1 MMYTSAYGVDNGGT
15 TTSRHNV
22 CGIHSSKYMP
32 GPLIG
37 PVLSDVSYGSFKWLE
52 NILDQVTFNYELDNL
67 RFLSSRLIM
76 KKIKKN

>member
-1 MMYTSAYGVDNGGT
+1 MGGQLHLDT
-15 TTSRHNV
+15 MDVVSIRVN
-22 CGIHSSKYMP
+22 MP
-32 GPLIG
+32 GPFIW

-76 KKIKKN
+76 KKIKKI